1 MRHKVSSKAFWRFT
15 YQQSSHSDV
24 QWILCTNGAA
34 FLNWVV
40 DRLGLDWDVEVNGSK
55 GLAKFPRNRMIGSRE
70 VVWQGCLFGL
80 LTLLWHSGRFAK
92 KWCLDGW
99 VHWPRAGINFRLSD
113 SLLISGGVGA
123 CVGELALA
131 LSFVAL
137 EDVLAVVA
145 NTTVFAFEWS
155 IS

>member
-1 MRHKVSSKAFWRFT
+1 
-15 YQQSSHSDV
+15 
-24 QWILCTNGAA
+24 
-34 FLNWVV
+34 
-40 DRLGLDWDVEVNGSK
+40 
-55 GLAKFPRNRMIGSRE
+55 
-70 VVWQGCLFGL
+70 
-80 LTLLWHSGRFAK
+80 
-92 KWCLDGW
+92 
-99 VHWPRAGINFRLSD
+99 LSD

-123 CVGELALA
+123 YVGELALA